1 MVLKQMLEDVIN
13 FTEAPIDEAK
23 FTEECRNELEQ
34 KGVVTLHNF
43 LKPETVKEL
52 VREAKS
58 HSNLAYFTNSTHN
71 VYLTPTN
78 KALSPDHV
86 FNRQLTSSKGCITTD
101 QIPNASKLKRL
112 YFSDIFKK
120 FICKV
125 VEETDLYEYA
135 DPLSSINVHYAAK
148 GQELN
153 WHFDNSKFAIT
164 LLLQAPKSGGHFEYV
179 SNLRNAEKNE
189 MNFEGVEAVLEGKTK
204 INRLDTRPGTL
215 ILFRGQN
222 SIHRVTPTEGEQ
234 ERILVVLAYNSQPGI
249 SLSEEARMTFFGRL
263 Q

>member
-1 MVLKQMLEDVIN
+1 MLKDVIN

-23 FTEECRNELEQ
+23 FTEESRKELEK

-43 LKPETVKEL
+43 LTSEAVKEL
-52 VREAKS
+52 VHEAKS
-58 HSNLAYFTNSTHN
+58 QSGLAYFTNSTHN
-71 VYLTPTN
+71 VYLTPKN
-78 KALSPDHV
+78 EAFSSEHV

-101 QIPNASKLKRL
+101 QIPESSKLKKL
-112 YFSDIFKK
+112 YCSDIFKK

-125 VEETDLYEYA
+125 ADEKELYEYA
-135 DPLSSINVHYAAK
+135 DPLSSINVHYAAD

-189 MNFEGVEAVLEGKTK
+189 MNFEGVEAVLDGKTK

-222 SIHRVTPTEGEQ
+222 SIHRVTPTEGDQ

>member
-1 MVLKQMLEDVIN
+1 MLKEVVN
-13 FTEAPIDEAK
+13 FTAAPIDNGK
-23 FTEECRNELEQ
+23 FTEECRKKLEQ
-34 KGVVTLHNF
+34 EGVVTLHNF
-43 LKPETVKEL
+43 LKPETIKEL
-52 VREAKS
+52 VQEAKS
-58 HSNLAYFTNSTHN
+58 HSGLAYFTNSTHN
-71 VYLTPTN
+71 VYLTPRN
-78 KALSPDHV
+78 ENLSPEHV

-101 QIPNASKLKRL
+101 QIPDASKLKQL
-112 YFSDIFKK
+112 YCSDIFKK

-125 VEETDLYEYA
+125 VNETALYEYA
-135 DPLSSINVHYAAK
+135 DPLSSINVHYAAE

-164 LLLQAPKSGGHFEYV
+164 LLLQAPKSGGYFEYV

-189 MNFEGVEAVLEGKTK
+189 MNFEGVEAVLDGKTK

-222 SIHRVTPTEGEQ
+222 SIHRVTPTEGAQ
-234 ERILVVLAYNSQPGI
+234 ERILVVLAYNSKPGI